1 MIFNFIFIRNVFF
14 KTFVVTGI
22 NKKKEIKKND

>member
-1 MIFNFIFIRNVFF
+1 MIFNFIFIRNVFV
-14 KTFVVTGI
+14 KPFVVTGI